1 MRGASGMNN
10 AERAPGRYALNWGNN
25 GLRASLVRWAP
36 VVIIALVAVGIWEAI
51 VALEDIPNWKLPAPS
66 AVADALWG
74 DRTDLAR
81 HTWVTLEEVLI
92 GFGIALGSGL
102 LLATFIHMSRTM
114 ERVIYPPAI
123 ASQTLPIIVIA
134 PLLLAWV
141 GYGLQHKV
149 IVVALISFFPIL
161 VNTVDGLRSTDGDL
175 LNLMRALGA
184 NRWQMFLKAQVPHGL
199 PYMFSGIKIAV
210 TASVIGAVVGE
221 WVGSSEGLGYV
232 ALRSKS
238 QFLTERVYA
247 AIFLLGAMGV
257 GLFLAAGLAQR
268 ILVPWHGRQRGGP
281 NT

>member
-1 MRGASGMNN
+1 MKELNGVANPDASRG
-10 AERAPGRYALNWGNN
+10 GNN
-25 GLRASLVRWAP
+25 GIRRQLVRWAP
-36 VVIIALVAVGIWEAI
+36 AAVIAVAAIGIWEAA
-51 VALEDIPNWKLPAPS
+51 VVLEDVPKWKLPAPS
-66 AVADALWG
+66 DIAGSLWG
-74 DRTDLAR
+74 DRADLAG

-92 GFGIALGSGL
+92 GFGIALAAGL
-102 LLATFIHMSRTM
+102 ALATLIHMFRTM

-175 LNLMRALGA
+175 LNLMRTLGA
-184 NRWQMFLKAQVPHGL
+184 NRWQMFIKAQVPHGL
-199 PYMFSGIKIAV
+199 PYMFTGIKIAV

-221 WVGSSEGLGYV
+221 WVGSSEGLGYL

-238 QFLTERVYA
+238 QFLTERVFA

-268 ILVPWHGRQRGGP
+268 LLVPWHVRRSGGP
-281 NT
+281 IS

>member
-1 MRGASGMNN
+1 MRRTPGIDS
-10 AERAPGRYALNWGNN
+10 AERDAGPYAMN
-25 GLRASLVRWAP
+25 GGSNGVRSSLGRWAP
-36 VVIIALVAVGIWEAI
+36 VAVIAVAAIGIWEAV

-66 AVADALWG
+66 AVGEALWG
-74 DRTDLAR
+74 DRADLAR

-92 GFGIALGSGL
+92 GFGIALGAAL
-102 LLATFIHMSRTM
+102 LLATLIHMSRTM
-114 ERVIYPPAI
+114 ERVVYPPAI

-268 ILVPWHGRQRGGP
+268 VMVPWHGRQRGGP
-281 NT
+281 KT